1 MISITI
7 SNATLILGSHV
18 IFQDLNWEVQHDQ
31 KIGLIGPNGAGKS
44 SLFKLIMGEHS
55 PEKGGTVV
63 KAKGVTLGY
72 LPQHPEFD
80 PEKTALALALEG
92 NPRVAEIETELRR
105 IETKLDDPEVYNNPK
120 MLERVLDAQHKLL
133 EEYEALGGLN
143 YDSRVRELL
152 RGLGLP
158 ESDFEKPIRA
168 LSGGQKKL
176 IGLARLMLARP
187 SVLLLDEPD
196 NHLDMPGKAYLE
208 KLILDYPG
216 AVVIISHDRY
226 ILDAVATHIAEIEDG
241 KITTFSGNYT
251 EYVIDK
257 EERLARQE
265 ELYKTQQREVGRL
278 QAAIKRYALWGK
290 IYDNEDFA
298 RKAKSMQKRLDKMDK
313 VEKPIL
319 ERRKMDLAL
328 NGWRG
333 SNQVLELEAVSKSF
347 LPHPSPF
354 AKHLDGTRKG
364 RETYVLNNINF
375 LIRHGERVG
384 LIGANG
390 AGKSVLLRLILGKEQ
405 PTLGEIKIGPSV
417 KVGYYAQEHETLDF
431 NQTVIDTV
439 RLTGNMS
446 EGRAVSLLTRYLFT
460 YQQATQRVGA
470 LSGGERSRLQLALLV
485 LSGANFLLL
494 DEPTNNLVIASAEVL
509 ENALNDFNG
518 TVLVISHDRYF
529 LDRTVNRIF
538 ALEDAQITEYIGGYS
553 DYAAK
558 AEVQAERQ
566 QEKGTQASQM
576 PQLTLSLPAALGALA
591 LILLIGASSV
601 YFSLRAGLGPG
612 GAKII

>member
-1 MISITI
+1 MISITV

-18 IFQDLNWEVQHDQ
+18 IFRDLNWDVQHEQ

-44 SLFKLIMGEHS
+44 SLFKLIIGEHV
-55 PEKGGTVV
+55 PEKGGSVIR
-63 KAKGVTLGY
+63 AKGVTVGY
-72 LPQHPEFD
+72 LPQHPQFE
-80 PEKTALALALEG
+80 PEKTALTLALEG
-92 NPRVAEIETELRR
+92 NPRMSEIDSELLR
-105 IETKLDDPEVYNNPK
+105 IESKLSDPLIYNNPK
-120 MLERVLDAQHKLL
+120 SLERVLDAQHKLL
-133 EEYEALGGLN
+133 EEYESLGGLN
-143 YDSRVRELL
+143 YASRVRELL

-158 ESDFEKPIRA
+158 ESDFDKPIRA

-176 IGLARLMLARP
+176 IGLARLLLARP

-208 KLILDYPG
+208 KLINEYPG
-216 AVVIISHDRY
+216 AVVVISHDRY

-241 KITTFSGNYT
+241 KITTFIGNYT
-251 EYVIDK
+251 EYIIDK

-265 ELYKTQQREVGRL
+265 ELYQIQQREIGRL
-278 QAAIKRYALWGK
+278 EMALKRYKVWVIFNDKFATRIHNMEARIDRIEK
-290 IYDNEDFA
+290 IE
-298 RKAKSMQKRLDKMDK
+298 R
-313 VEKPIL
+313 PIID
-319 ERRKMDLAL
+319 RRKMDLAL

-333 SNQVLELEAVSKSF
+333 SNQVLEFDQITKSF
-347 LPHPSPF
+347 SHRDILE
-354 AKHLDGTRKG
+354 DI
-364 RETYVLNNINF
+364 NI

-390 AGKSVLLRLILGKEQ
+390 AGKSVFLRLVLGKEQ

-439 RLTGNMS
+439 RLFGNMS
-446 EGRAVSLLTRYLFT
+446 EGRAVSFLTRYLFT
-460 YQQATQRVGA
+460 YQQATQRIES

-494 DEPTNNLVIASAEVL
+494 DEPTNNLDIASAEVL

-529 LDRTVNRIF
+529 LDRTVQRIF
-538 ALEDAQITEYIGGYS
+538 ALENANITEYIGGYS

-558 AEVQAERQ
+558 ARVNANGQKQA
-566 QEKGTQASQM
+566 QA
-576 PQLTLSLPAALGALA
+576 
-591 LILLIGASSV
+591 
-601 YFSLRAGLGPG
+601 
-612 GAKII
+612 

>member
-7 SNATLILGSHV
+7 SNATLILGSHA
-18 IFQDLNWEVQHDQ
+18 IFRDLSWEVQHDQ

-44 SLFKLIMGEHS
+44 SLFKLIIGEHS
-55 PEKGGTVV
+55 PEKGGAVI
-63 KAKGVTLGY
+63 KAKGVSVGY
-72 LPQHPEFD
+72 LPQDPEFE
-80 PEKTALALALEG
+80 PEKTAIALALDG
-92 NPRVAEIETELRR
+92 NPRIAEIEQELQRV
-105 IETKLDDPEVYNNPK
+105 EEKLGTPEVYNNAK
-120 MLERVLDAQHKLL
+120 ALERALDAQHRLL
-133 EEYEALGGLN
+133 EEYESLGGLN
-143 YDSRVRELL
+143 YASRVRELL

-158 ESDFEKPIRA
+158 EADFEKPIRA

-176 IGLARLMLARP
+176 IGLARLILARP

-208 KLILDYPG
+208 KLINDYPG

-241 KITTFSGNYT
+241 KITTFIGNYT
-251 EYVIDK
+251 EFIVDK

-265 ELYKTQQREVGRL
+265 ELYQVQQREITRL
-278 QAAIKRYALWGK
+278 EMAVKRYRQWVILNDK
-290 IYDNEDFA
+290 FA
-298 RKAKSMQKRLDKMDK
+298 SRIRNMEARIERMDK
-313 VEKPIL
+313 IERPVL
-319 ERRKMDLAL
+319 ERRKMDLTL

-333 SNQVLELEAVSKSF
+333 SNQVLELVDVCKSF
-347 LPHPSPF
+347 PRTPKSPDF
-354 AKHLDGTRKG
+354 GERPRSL
-364 RETYVLNNINF
+364 ETSGSKPILNDVNF

-405 PTLGEIKIGPSV
+405 PTNGEIKIGPSV
-417 KVGYYAQEHETLDF
+417 KVGYYAQEHDTLDF
-431 NQTVIDTV
+431 NQTLIDAV
-439 RLTGNMS
+439 RLAGNMS
-446 EGRAVSLLTRYLFT
+446 ESNAVSFLIRYLFS
-460 YQQATQRVGA
+460 YQQATQRIGS

-494 DEPTNNLVIASAEVL
+494 DEPTNNLDIASAEVL

-538 ALEDAQITEYIGGYS
+538 ALESGSITEYIGGYS
-553 DYAAK
+553 DYAA
-558 AEVQAERQ
+558 
-566 QEKGTQASQM
+566 
-576 PQLTLSLPAALGALA
+576 
-591 LILLIGASSV
+591 
-601 YFSLRAGLGPG
+601 RAGVHPNGQ
-612 GAKII
+612 KTN

>member
-1 MISITI
+1 MISITV
-7 SNATLILGSHV
+7 SNATLILGSHA
-18 IFQDLNWEVQHDQ
+18 IFRDLNWEVQHNQ

-44 SLFKLIMGEHS
+44 SLFKLITGEHS
-55 PEKGGTVV
+55 AEKGGAVI
-63 KAKGVTLGY
+63 KAKGVTVGY

-80 PEKTALALALEG
+80 PERTALALALEG
-92 NPRVAEIETELRR
+92 NPRLAEVEKELQR
-105 IETKLDDPEVYNNPK
+105 IENKLGDAEVYNNIK
-120 MLERVLDAQHKLL
+120 SLERVLDAQHILL
-133 EEYEALGGLN
+133 EEYEALGGMN

-152 RGLGLP
+152 HGLGLP

-241 KITTFSGNYT
+241 RITTFTGNYT
-251 EYVIDK
+251 EYILDK

-265 ELYKTQQREVGRL
+265 ELYKIQQREIGRL
-278 QAAIKRYALWGK
+278 EAAIKRYAIWGK
-290 IYDNEDFA
+290 VYDNEDFA

-319 ERRKMDLAL
+319 ERRKMDLTL

-333 SNQVLELEAVSKSF
+333 SNQVLELDGVSKSF
-347 LPHPSPF
+347 LPQLPPF
-354 AKHLDGTRKG
+354 AKHPSRATNG
-364 RETYVLNNINF
+364 RGGFVLNNINF

-405 PTLGEIKIGPSV
+405 PTDGEIKIGPSV
-417 KVGYYAQEHETLDF
+417 KIGYYAQEHETLDF
-431 NQTVIDTV
+431 NQTLIDTV
-439 RLTGNMS
+439 RLGSNMS
-446 EGRAVSLLTRYLFT
+446 ESNAVSFLIRYLFT
-460 YQQATQRVGA
+460 YQQATQRIGS

-494 DEPTNNLVIASAEVL
+494 DEPTNNLDIASAEVL

-538 ALEDAQITEYIGGYS
+538 ALENAALTECMGGYS

-558 AEVQAERQ
+558 AEIHANGQ
-566 QEKGTQASQM
+566 
-576 PQLTLSLPAALGALA
+576 
-591 LILLIGASSV
+591 
-601 YFSLRAGLGPG
+601 
-612 GAKII
+612 KIS

>member
-1 MISITI
+1 MISITV

-18 IFQDLNWEVQHDQ
+18 IFRDLTWEVQHDQ

-44 SLFKLIMGEHS
+44 SLFKLMFGEHS
-55 PEKGGTVV
+55 PEKGGTVI
-63 KAKGVTLGY
+63 KAKGVTVGY
-72 LPQHPEFD
+72 LPQHPEFE
-80 PEKTALALALEG
+80 PEKTAITLALEG
-92 NPRVAEIETELRR
+92 NPRLAEIENELQR
-105 IETKLDDPEVYNNPK
+105 IESKLGDPVIYNNTK
-120 MLERVLDAQHKLL
+120 SLERALDAQHKLL
-133 EEYEALGGLN
+133 EEYESLGGMN
-143 YDSRVRELL
+143 YASRVRELL

-187 SVLLLDEPD
+187 TVLLLDEPD

-226 ILDAVATHIAEIEDG
+226 LLDACVTHIAEIEDG
-241 KITTFSGNYT
+241 KISTFIGNYT
-251 EYVIDK
+251 EYIIDK

-265 ELYKTQQREVGRL
+265 ELFQIQQREIGRL
-278 QAAIKRYALWGK
+278 EMALKRYKQWVVFNDK
-290 IYDNEDFA
+290 FA
-298 RKAKSMQKRLDKMDK
+298 TRIHNMEARIERIDKLDR
-313 VEKPIL
+313 PIL

-333 SNQVLELEAVSKSF
+333 SNQVLEMENVIKTFS
-347 LPHPSPF
+347 H
-354 AKHLDGTRKG
+354 RQ
-364 RETYVLNNINF
+364 VLNGINF

-390 AGKSVLLRLILGKEQ
+390 AGKSVLLRLILGREQ
-405 PTLGEIKIGPSV
+405 PTHGEIRIGPSV

-431 NQTVIDTV
+431 NQTLIDTV
-439 RLTGNMS
+439 RLGGNMS
-446 EGRAVSLLTRYLFT
+446 ESNAVSFLIRYLFT
-460 YQQATQRVGA
+460 YQQATQRIGS

-494 DEPTNNLVIASAEVL
+494 DEPTNNLDIASAEVL

-529 LDRTVNRIF
+529 LDRTVQRIF
-538 ALEDAQITEYIGGYS
+538 ALENTMITETIGGYS

-558 AEVQAERQ
+558 AEVHADGQ
-566 QEKGTQASQM
+566 
-576 PQLTLSLPAALGALA
+576 
-591 LILLIGASSV
+591 
-601 YFSLRAGLGPG
+601 
-612 GAKII
+612 KIA

>member
-1 MISITI
+1 MISITV
-7 SNATLILGSHV
+7 SNATLILGSHL
-18 IFQDLNWEVQHDQ
+18 IFRDLSWEVQHDQ

-44 SLFKLIMGEHS
+44 SLFKLMIGEHS
-55 PEKGGTVV
+55 AEKGGTVI
-63 KAKGVTLGY
+63 KAKGVSLGY

-80 PEKTALALALEG
+80 LEKTALALALEG
-92 NPRVAEIETELRR
+92 NPRLAEIESELQR
-105 IETKLDDPEVYNNPK
+105 IENKLGDPAIYNNTKL
-120 MLERVLDAQHKLL
+120 LERVLDSQHKLL
-133 EEYEALGGLN
+133 EDFEALGGMN

-241 KITTFSGNYT
+241 KITTFIGNYT
-251 EYVIDK
+251 EYIIDK

-265 ELYKTQQREVGRL
+265 ELFQIQQREIGRL
-278 QAAIKRYALWGK
+278 EMALKRYKQWVVFNDKFATRIHNMEARIERIEK
-290 IYDNEDFA
+290 ID
-298 RKAKSMQKRLDKMDK
+298 R
-313 VEKPIL
+313 PIL

-333 SNQVLELEAVSKSF
+333 SNQVLEMENVSKTFS
-347 LPHPSPF
+347 H
-354 AKHLDGTRKG
+354 R
-364 RETYVLNNINF
+364 RVLNDINF
-375 LIRHGERVG
+375 LIRHGERAG

-390 AGKSVLLRLILGKEQ
+390 AGKSVLLRLILGREQ
-405 PTLGEIKIGPSV
+405 PTNGEIKIGPSV

-431 NQTVIDTV
+431 NQTLIDAV
-439 RLTGNMS
+439 RLGGNMS
-446 EGRAVSLLTRYLFT
+446 ESNAVSFLIRYLFT
-460 YQQATQRVGA
+460 YQQATQHIGS

-494 DEPTNNLVIASAEVL
+494 DEPTNNLDIASAEVL

-538 ALEDAQITEYIGGYS
+538 ALENTTITEYIGGYS

-558 AEVQAERQ
+558 AELQPDGQKV
-566 QEKGTQASQM
+566 S
-576 PQLTLSLPAALGALA
+576 
-591 LILLIGASSV
+591 
-601 YFSLRAGLGPG
+601 
-612 GAKII
+612 